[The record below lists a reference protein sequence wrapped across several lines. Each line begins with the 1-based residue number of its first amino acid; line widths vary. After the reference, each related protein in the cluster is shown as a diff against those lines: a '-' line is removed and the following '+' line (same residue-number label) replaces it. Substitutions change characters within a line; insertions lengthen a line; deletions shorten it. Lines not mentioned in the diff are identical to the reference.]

1 MTKVMAFGT
10 FDLLHPGHRDFLRQA
25 KQHGDELVVVIARD
39 ATVERTKGR
48 KPVHSEN
55 ERLAAV
61 KQVPGVDRAILGRT
75 DDVYRVIAEEQPDII
90 CLGYDQTHFVDRLA
104 AKLKEFKLAT
114 KIIRMLP
121 FEPEKYKT
129 SKIRSALP
137 TAATQ

>member
-1 MTKVMAFGT
+1 MTKVMTFGT

-75 DDVYRVIAEEQPDII
+75 DDVYRVIAEEQPNII
-90 CLGYDQTHFVDRLA
+90 CLGYDQTHFVDKLA
-104 AKLKEFKLAT
+104 AKLKEFKLEA
-114 KIIRMLP
+114 KIIRLSAYK
-121 FEPEKYKT
+121 PEQYKT
-129 SKIRSALP
+129 SKIKSALP